1 MSCANIP
8 TVDSILEKLE
18 SYEGI
23 KQIEPHIT
31 TKLIY
36 YQGWLQREIDER
48 LKSEGE
54 GEGGQRQQ
62 LAIRKKDIFFK

>member
-1 MSCANIP
+1 MVPPYRA
-8 TVDSILEKLE
+8 
-18 SYEGI
+18 
-23 KQIEPHIT
+23 
-31 TKLIY
+31 KLIY
-36 YQGWLQREIDER
+36 YQGWLQREIDKR